1 MECCSNSSGNLPR
14 LRHDVVVL
22 GDRHCHTTDIGLLEG
37 VGSQKIASHLA
48 GDSDDGDGVQV
59 GVGKRCHQVSR
70 TRPRGGNAHP
80 DLARSLRIAFR
91 SMSGSLFMTGEHMPQ
106 LGRGMQSIVE
116 RKHGTAWNAED
127 KIGSQIFKSA
137 DNGVGTTHPLRS
149 VGA

>member
-1 MECCSNSSGNLPR
+1 MLGN
-14 LRHDVVVL
+14 
-22 GDRHCHTTDIGLLEG
+22 RHCHTTDIGLLEG
-37 VGSQKIASHLA
+37 IGSQKIASHLA

-80 DLARSLRIAFR
+80 HLARSLRIAFR
-91 SMSGSLFMTGEHMPQ
+91 SMSSSLFMTGEHMPQ